1 MNQNNLNTYGDNNE
15 FLDNFKGI
23 IKIAIILFLL
33 ILIPLIIVSIFVNN
47 FYQSIIGYC
56 VCFIE
61 NVIMLYVTNKMYVDS
76 YYGDYKKVTKK
87 VHFIHQ
93 MVFGIS
99 FVILLLLFTKISMVI
114 GIALGLIIIK
124 IATIISTARTNN
136 K

>member
-1 MNQNNLNTYGDNNE
+1 MNQNNLNTYSDDNE

-33 ILIPLIIVSIFVNN
+33 ILIPLIIVSIFINN
-47 FYQSIIGYC
+47 FYPSIIGFC

-87 VHFIHQ
+87 VHFINQ
-93 MVFGIS
+93 MVFGIT
-99 FVILLLLFTKISMVI
+99 FVILLLLFTSFSMAL
-114 GIALGLIIIK
+114 GLALGLIIIK
-124 IATIISTARTNN
+124 LATLISTTKINN

>member
-1 MNQNNLNTYGDNNE
+1 MNQNNLNTYSDDNE

-47 FYQSIIGYC
+47 FYPSIIGFC

-61 NVIMLYVTNKMYVDS
+61 NVIMLYITNKMYVDS

-93 MVFGIS
+93 MVFGIT
-99 FVILLLLFTKISMVI
+99 FVILLLLYKL
-114 GIALGLIIIK
+114 ACKL
-124 IATIISTARTNN
+124 
-136 K
+136 

>member
-1 MNQNNLNTYGDNNE
+1 MNQNNLNTYSDDNE

-33 ILIPLIIVSIFVNN
+33 FLIPLIIISIFVNN
-47 FYQSIIGYC
+47 FYPSIIGFC

-87 VHFIHQ
+87 VHFINQ
-93 MVFGIS
+93 MVFGIT
-99 FVILLLLFTKISMVI
+99 FVILLLLFTSFSMAL
-114 GIALGLIIIK
+114 GLALGLIIIK
-124 IATIISTARTNN
+124 LATLISTTKINN

>member
-1 MNQNNLNTYGDNNE
+1 MNQNNLNTYSDDNE

-33 ILIPLIIVSIFVNN
+33 FLIPLIIISIFVNN
-47 FYQSIIGYC
+47 FYPSIIGFC

-87 VHFIHQ
+87 VHFINQ
-93 MVFGIS
+93 MVFGIT
-99 FVILLLLFTKISMVI
+99 FVILLLLFTSFSIAL
-114 GIALGLIIIK
+114 GLALGLIIIK
-124 IATIISTARTNN
+124 LATLISTTKINN

>member
-1 MNQNNLNTYGDNNE
+1 MNQNNLNTYSDDSE

-33 ILIPLIIVSIFVNN
+33 FLIPLIIVSIFVNN
-47 FYQSIIGYC
+47 FYPSIIGFC

-61 NVIMLYVTNKMYVDS
+61 NVIMLYITNKMYVDS

-87 VHFIHQ
+87 VHFINQ
-93 MVFGIS
+93 MVFGIT
-99 FVILLLLFTKISMVI
+99 FVILLLLFTSFSMAL
-114 GIALGLIIIK
+114 GLALGLIIIK
-124 IATIISTARTNN
+124 LATLISTTKINN

>member
-1 MNQNNLNTYGDNNE
+1 MNQNNLNTYSDNNE
-15 FLDNFKGI
+15 FFDNFKGI

-33 ILIPLIIVSIFVNN
+33 ILIALIVTSVFVKG
-47 FYQSIIGYC
+47 FYASIIGYC

-61 NVIMLYVTNKMYVDS
+61 SLVMLFITNKMYMDS

-93 MVFGIS
+93 VTYAIT
-99 FVILLLLFTKISMVI
+99 FVVLILLFTNIFMAI
-114 GIALGLIIIK
+114 GLALGLVIIK
-124 IATIISTARTNN
+124 IATIISTYKTNN

>member
-1 MNQNNLNTYGDNNE
+1 MNQNNLNTYSDDNE

-47 FYQSIIGYC
+47 FYPSIIGFC

-61 NVIMLYVTNKMYVDS
+61 NVIMLYITNKMYVDS

-87 VHFIHQ
+87 VHFINQ
-93 MVFGIS
+93 MVFGIT
-99 FVILLLLFTKISMVI
+99 FVILLLLFTTFSMAL
-114 GIALGLIIIK
+114 GLALGLIIIK
-124 IATIISTARTNN
+124 LATLISTTKINN

>member
-1 MNQNNLNTYGDNNE
+1 MNQNNLNTYSDDNE
-15 FLDNFKGI
+15 FLDNFKRI

-47 FYQSIIGYC
+47 FYPSIIGFC

-87 VHFIHQ
+87 VHFINQ
-93 MVFGIS
+93 MVFGIT
-99 FVILLLLFTKISMVI
+99 FVILLLLFTSFSMAL
-114 GIALGLIIIK
+114 GLALGLIIIK
-124 IATIISTARTNN
+124 LATLISTTKINN

>member
-1 MNQNNLNTYGDNNE
+1 MNQNNLNTYSDDNE

-33 ILIPLIIVSIFVNN
+33 FLIPLIIVSIFVNN
-47 FYQSIIGYC
+47 FYPSIIGFC

-87 VHFIHQ
+87 VHFINQ
-93 MVFGIS
+93 MVFGIT
-99 FVILLLLFTKISMVI
+99 FVILLLLFTSFSMAL
-114 GIALGLIIIK
+114 GLALGLIIIK
-124 IATIISTARTNN
+124 LATLISTTKINN